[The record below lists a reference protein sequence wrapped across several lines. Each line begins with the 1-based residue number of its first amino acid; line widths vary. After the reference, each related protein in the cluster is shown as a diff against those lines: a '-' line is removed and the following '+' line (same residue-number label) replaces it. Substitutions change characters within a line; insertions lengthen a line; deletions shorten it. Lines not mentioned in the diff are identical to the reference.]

1 METPIEVPDDAQA
14 TLKSEISYLDQLQK
28 RREVKGKSRK
38 ELEPDSLLRIR
49 ERCDANF
56 EQGKVHVRYHRDKI
70 GMSPD
75 ADRVSCNERLYPRSY
90 RNTWDPDED
99 DKLVRLARSC
109 NTVEKGNIKETSS
122 DALCKLLELQVAP
135 EVDMEQFDGNP
146 LNCYYFMALF
156 AEHVETKIE
165 EPRGRLTR
173 LIKFTTGEA
182 RELIKHCL

>member
-1 METPIEVPDDAQA
+1 METPTEVPDDAQA

-28 RREVKGKSRK
+28 RKEVKGKSRK
-38 ELEPDSLLRIR
+38 ESEPDSLLRIR

-99 DKLVRLARSC
+99 DKPVYLTRGFSAVKR
-109 NTVEKGNIKETSS
+109 ETSRKPHLMHYVS
-122 DALCKLLELQVAP
+122 FFNCRQFQWWIWNSL
-135 EVDMEQFDGNP
+135 MEI
-146 LNCYYFMALF
+146 L
-156 AEHVETKIE
+156 
-165 EPRGRLTR
+165 
-173 LIKFTTGEA
+173 
-182 RELIKHCL
+182 

>member
-28 RREVKGKSRK
+28 RKEVKGKSRK

-70 GMSPD
+70 GMSPF

-99 DKLVRLARSC
+99 DKPVYLTRGFSAVKR
-109 NTVEKGNIKETSS
+109 ETSRKPHLMHYVS
-122 DALCKLLELQVAP
+122 FFNCRQFQWWIWNSL
-135 EVDMEQFDGNP
+135 MEI
-146 LNCYYFMALF
+146 L
-156 AEHVETKIE
+156 
-165 EPRGRLTR
+165 
-173 LIKFTTGEA
+173 
-182 RELIKHCL
+182 

>member
-1 METPIEVPDDAQA
+1 METPTEVPDDAQA

-28 RREVKGKSRK
+28 RKEVKGKSLK
-38 ELEPDSLLRIR
+38 ESEPDSLLKIR

-99 DKLVRLARSC
+99 NKPV
-109 NTVEKGNIKETSS
+109 
-122 DALCKLLELQVAP
+122 
-135 EVDMEQFDGNP
+135 
-146 LNCYYFMALF
+146 
-156 AEHVETKIE
+156 H
-165 EPRGRLTR
+165 LT
-173 LIKFTTGEA
+173 
-182 RELIKHCL
+182 

>member
-1 METPIEVPDDAQA
+1 METPTEVPDDAQA

-28 RREVKGKSRK
+28 RKEVIGKSRK
-38 ELEPDSLLRIR
+38 ESEPDSLLRIR

-99 DKLVRLARSC
+99 DKPVHLTQVFSP
-109 NTVEKGNIKETSS
+109 VERETSRKPHLMHYVS
-122 DALCKLLELQVAP
+122 FFNFR
-135 EVDMEQFDGNP
+135 QF
-146 LNCYYFMALF
+146 
-156 AEHVETKIE
+156 
-165 EPRGRLTR
+165 
-173 LIKFTTGEA
+173 
-182 RELIKHCL
+182 

>member
-1 METPIEVPDDAQA
+1 METPTEVPDDAQA

-28 RREVKGKSRK
+28 RKEVKGKSRK

-99 DKLVRLARSC
+99 DKPVHLTRGFSA
-109 NTVEKGNIKETSS
+109 VERETSRKPHLMHYVS
-122 DALCKLLELQVAP
+122 FFNCR
-135 EVDMEQFDGNP
+135 QFQQWIWNS
-146 LNCYYFMALF
+146 LMAIL
-156 AEHVETKIE
+156 
-165 EPRGRLTR
+165 
-173 LIKFTTGEA
+173 
-182 RELIKHCL
+182 